1 MNCSETTIENTL
13 ADPRKS
19 RFQCPKD
26 GEVSAT
32 KFVKSGHMNAQADI
46 TPIEFGGLD
55 EALSAIHGI
64 RGNAHE
70 QKGRLKQVK

>member
-1 MNCSETTIENTL
+1 M
-13 ADPRKS
+13 
-19 RFQCPKD
+19 KD

-70 QKGRLKQVK
+70 QKGRLKQVQVAVHGWLTQRDVT

>member
-1 MNCSETTIENTL
+1 M
-13 ADPRKS
+13 
-19 RFQCPKD
+19 KD